1 MNLFSQLRLY
11 VIPDRKI
18 GAPLSLLDQ
27 AEAAINGGATAI
39 QLRDKDLSGREL
51 LDTAIQMRKLCCERN
66 VLFIVNDRI
75 DIALASGA
83 HGVHVGQ
90 SDIPPGVVRSLVGE
104 DLIVGV
110 SAKTEDQ
117 AKQAVEEGADYLG
130 AGAVFPTYSKED
142 VRILGLDGL
151 KRVVEATALPVVAI
165 GGITEENISMVMQSG
180 VCGAAII
187 SAVIAAPDIQE
198 RAGNI
203 REILDRQDSG
213 Q

>member
-18 GAPLSLLDQ
+18 GAPRSLLDQ

-39 QLRDKDLSGREL
+39 QLRDKELSGREL

-90 SDIPPGVVRSLVGE
+90 SDIPPGVIRSLVGD

-117 AKQAVEEGADYLG
+117 AKQAVDEGADYLG
-130 AGAVFPTYSKED
+130 AGAVFPTLSKGD
-142 VRILGLDGL
+142 VRVLGLDGL
-151 KRVVEATALPVVAI
+151 KRVVDATDLPVVAI
-165 GGITEENISMVMQSG
+165 GGISEDNISIVLKSG
-180 VCGAAII
+180 VCGAAVI
-187 SAVIAAPDIQE
+187 SSVIAAPHIEE
-198 RAGNI
+198 RARSI
-203 REILDRQDSG
+203 REILDSQDPG
-213 Q
+213 L

>member
-18 GAPLSLLDQ
+18 GAPRSLLYQ

-39 QLRDKDLSGREL
+39 QLRDKELSGKDL
-51 LDTAIQMRKLCCERN
+51 LHTANQMRKLCCERN

-90 SDIPPGVVRSLVGE
+90 SDIPPGVVRSLVG
-104 DLIVGV
+104 DGLIVGV

-117 AKQAVEEGADYLG
+117 AKQAVAEGADYLG
-130 AGAVFPTYSKED
+130 AGAVFPTSSKQD

-151 KRVVEATALPVVAI
+151 KRVVEATDLPVVAI
-165 GGITEENISMVMQSG
+165 GGVSEENISTVLKTG
-180 VCGAAII
+180 VCGAALI
-187 SAVIAAPDIQE
+187 SSVIGAPDIQK
-198 RAGNI
+198 RTRNI
-203 REILDRQDSG
+203 REILDREYLHQ
-213 Q
+213 